1 MCLNAKNSIA
11 RQHDDIILSDIDK
24 TLQGS
29 KIYLCAKF
37 GYSAPGCVRVGG
49 QKQTCADFKY
59 CRFWLW
65 GLIPVL
71 CCTPLSHAN

>member
-11 RQHDDIILSDIDK
+11 RQHDDIILNDIDK

-37 GYSAPGCVRVGG
+37 GYSAHGCVSVGG
-49 QKQTCADFKY
+49 QRNKHAQILSTVDFG
-59 CRFWLW
+59 C
-65 GLIPVL
+65 GG
-71 CCTPLSHAN
+71 